1 MAPKTKN
8 EATRTAHSFAV
19 EMTSC
24 SGYTSLEEGIKKMLV
39 SVEEEFSKDQSPLP
53 SIDFTTKKK
62 KPGKSPSSAPFKPSG
77 GFHLSFSSKLL
88 RHPSTQ
94 GQTAVTAVPK
104 NSGGIQVS
112 NGAKLLGS
120 MSVRGTKACK
130 KFCVAS
136 AHRTGVSSLGLLQS
150 AGMLGI
156 KRWTTFPRGQRKRER
171 GRQGKEGLGR
181 KWERE
186 RERERECREE
196 GK

>member
-39 SVEEEFSKDQSPLP
+39 SAEEEFSKDQSPLP

-62 KPGKSPSSAPFKPSG
+62 QERAPALLHPSG

-120 MSVRGTKACK
+120 VCERDQGVQEVPCR
-130 KFCVAS
+130 FCPP
-136 AHRTGVSSLGLLQS
+136 HWG
-150 AGMLGI
+150 
-156 KRWTTFPRGQRKRER
+156 
-171 GRQGKEGLGR
+171 
-181 KWERE
+181 
-186 RERERECREE
+186 
-196 GK
+196 